1 VRRLFIVALGSAL
14 FLSAC
19 GTSAAS
25 PNAGSSTPT
34 EVASAAGSQPTTEAS
49 TNAIPGWITFAPDGK
64 GFSAIYPGNPTLQTQ
79 TIQTASGPVPMSVW
93 YYEASDDLSYYVA
106 LGTYPQG
113 SLSSGPLSDVYDAAV
128 TDMSNMSLGMTISG
142 QGDVTISG
150 HAGRA
155 FTVANSAVTV
165 KGELIAVGD
174 NLYKVYVLYPS
185 AASESPNVAVF
196 LSGFKLTV

>member
-19 GTSAAS
+19 GTSTAS
-25 PNAGSSTPT
+25 PNAGSSAPT
-34 EVASAAGSQPTTEAS
+34 EVATEAS
-49 TNAIPGWITFAPDGK
+49 TNAHPGWITFAPDGQ
-64 GFSAIYPGNPTLQTQ
+64 GFSAIYPGDPTLQTQ

-106 LGTYPQG
+106 LGKYPEG
-113 SLSSGPLSDVYDAAV
+113 SLSSGSLSDAYDAAV
-128 TDMSNMSLGMTISG
+128 TDMSNMSLGMTVTEH
-142 QGDVTISG
+142 GDVTISG
-150 HAGRA
+150 HAGRT

-185 AASESPNVAVF
+185 DASESPNTRIF
-196 LSGFKLTV
+196 LSGFTLTV